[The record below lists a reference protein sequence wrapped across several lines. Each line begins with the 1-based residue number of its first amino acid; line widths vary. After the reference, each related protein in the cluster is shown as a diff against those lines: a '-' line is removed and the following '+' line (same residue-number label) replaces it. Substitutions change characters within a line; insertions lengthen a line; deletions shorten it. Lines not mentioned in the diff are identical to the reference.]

1 MIADKI
7 VTGKTT
13 SDAWAAAFDVLAD
26 AKGRRLFHFAVRI
39 EHADEEVRSV
49 REIADRFMKNQ
60 ELERDPTIVTVRN
73 TIFPKTLVRLASGPE
88 DLPRVYEVGQPHRRR
103 YASNSKGR
111 YFERMILGRG
121 GAKGVGINQI
131 AETVRKLRDRPIG
144 KARYEVDLGLGDD
157 DSVAIGVYQAERD
170 ITKPVRS
177 AFPCMSHLSFQR
189 DGDVVHVLAYYRSQD
204 VATKAYGNYLGI
216 GQLGAYVARQS
227 DLVLGTVTVVAGIA
241 ELNPSPAGLVKSVRS
256 ELASL
261 RAVT

>member
-1 MIADKI
+1 MIAEKI
-7 VTGKTT
+7 ITGKTT

-26 AKGRRLFHFAVRI
+26 TKGRRLFHFAVRI
-39 EHADEEVRSV
+39 EHADQEVAAI
-49 REIADRFMKNQ
+49 REIADRFMKDQ
-60 ELERDPTIVTVRN
+60 ALERDPTIVTVRN
-73 TIFPKTLVRLASGPE
+73 TIFPKTVVRLANGPE
-88 DLPRVYEVGQPHRRR
+88 DLPRVYKVGQSHRVR

-111 YFERMILGRG
+111 YFERMILGRRV
-121 GAKGVGINQI
+121 AKDDGINQI

-144 KARYEVDLGLGDD
+144 KARYEVDLELSDD

-189 DGDVVHVLAYYRSQD
+189 DGDLVHILAYYRSQD

-216 GQLGAYVARQS
+216 GQLGAYVAQQS
-227 DLVLGTVTVVAGIA
+227 SLVLGTVTVVAGIA
-241 ELNPSPAGLVKSVRS
+241 ELNPRPAGLVKSVRS

-261 RAVT
+261 RTTT